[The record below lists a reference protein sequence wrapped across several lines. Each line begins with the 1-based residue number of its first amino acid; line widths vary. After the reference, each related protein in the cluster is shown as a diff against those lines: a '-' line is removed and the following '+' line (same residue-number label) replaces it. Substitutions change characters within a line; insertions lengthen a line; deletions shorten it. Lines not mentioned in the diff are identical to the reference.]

1 MSSVKRRDNKNRIL
15 NRGES
20 QRQDGRYTYKY
31 VDAQGETKYVY
42 AWKLLPTDRTP
53 KGKRE
58 DLSLREKERII
69 QRDLLDG
76 IDTKGSKMTLCQLY
90 AKKNAG
96 RPNVKKSTQRGR
108 KYLMEA
114 LKQDKLGARSIDSIK
129 PSDAKEW
136 AVRMK
141 ENGFSYKTISN
152 YKRSLTASF
161 RMAIEDDCVRKN
173 PFDFPL
179 SEVIEDDSKP
189 KVALSEEQEAILLDF
204 MKQDNVYSKYH
215 DDVLILLK
223 TGLRISELCGLTKND
238 LDFKNHAIRITHQ
251 LLKDKD
257 SFYIAEPKT
266 KSGVHNVPMSEETE
280 KAFHRVLKR
289 KQKPKIKEIDGYR
302 NFLFISPN
310 GYPMQE
316 SSYKSVLNGVVKKY
330 NKKHEKTP
338 LPRITPHSLRHT
350 FCTQLAQKNMN
361 PKNLQYIMGHASIT
375 MTLDLYAHASEA
387 GANKEMRSLVA

>member
-1 MSSVKRRDNKNRIL
+1 MRYDVYKSLQQGSFLLGKELRKMSSVKRRDNKNRIL

-90 AKKNAG
+90 AKKKAG

-238 LDFKNHAIRITHQ
+238 LLIKIMQSVSLT
-251 LLKDKD
+251 
-257 SFYIAEPKT
+257 SYSKT
-266 KSGVHNVPMSEETE
+266 RTVST
-280 KAFHRVLKR
+280 
-289 KQKPKIKEIDGYR
+289 
-302 NFLFISPN
+302 
-310 GYPMQE
+310 
-316 SSYKSVLNGVVKKY
+316 
-330 NKKHEKTP
+330 
-338 LPRITPHSLRHT
+338 
-350 FCTQLAQKNMN
+350 
-361 PKNLQYIMGHASIT
+361 
-375 MTLDLYAHASEA
+375 
-387 GANKEMRSLVA
+387 